1 MIFNVGA
8 GGGASTADKV
18 KYNNTES
25 GLQSDNVQGAVDE
38 LNNSLEAK
46 GDFELLC
53 YVTSVGDKTVPN
65 LTQYKS
71 IWATLFIDNGLYGNF
86 LIPLSLFKTITTFSR
101 CSHYESSGG
110 YSCDFKY
117 VNDTTIN
124 IVKIYRIT
132 GCYLYGIK

>member
-38 LNNSLEAK
+38 LNSSLEAK

-71 IWATLFIDNGLYGNF
+71 IWATLVIDNGLYGTF

-124 IVKIYRIT
+124 IVKISRIT